1 MGIEVDTTS
10 LERFCFPITLIWEL
24 TNCCFSN
31 CIYCSGA
38 FPKKRGC
45 CEMSYADRKKL
56 VNELIDNK
64 LFAVNLSGGE
74 PFLSDD
80 LLWITNSLTSA
91 GIKVMI
97 ATSGLV
103 HDSKVISKLIV
114 NPNVAFNVSL
124 DSFHNE
130 VNDLHRGVLKSA
142 DRVKAFLGILALER
156 TYIALECVLT
166 KKNYLDIDEY
176 LIETKKY
183 PISEIRFQV
192 AVPVSKEMRDSGLC
206 LSEAEVRAVASKV
219 EDLASYTSH
228 TKIHFVNQSNMIQSG
243 YRNPRN
249 WGGIITP
256 NGTLKVN
263 AYLPFEFG
271 NINDYGS
278 LLAAWKRGFSH
289 AWDYEPLH
297 QQIASVSSIEDISR
311 LCFER
316 GYSTT
321 KIVL

>member
-1 MGIEVDTTS
+1 MGIKTNTTS

-24 TNCCFSN
+24 TNRCFSN

-38 FPKKRGC
+38 FPKKQGC
-45 CEMSYADRKKL
+45 CEMPYADKKKL
-56 VNELIDNK
+56 VNELIENK

-80 LLWITNSLTSA
+80 LLWITDSLTAA

-103 HDSKVISKLIV
+103 HDSKMISKLIV
-114 NPNVAFNVSL
+114 NPDVAFNVSL

-130 VNDLHRGVLKSA
+130 INDLHRGVLQSA
-142 DRVKAFLGILALER
+142 DRVKAFLDMLASKC
-156 TYIALECVLT
+156 TYVALECVLT
-166 KKNYLDIDEY
+166 KKNHLNIDEY
-176 LIETKKY
+176 LMEAEKY
-183 PISEIRFQV
+183 PISEVRFQ
-192 AVPVSKEMRDSGLC
+192 AAIPVSKKMRDSGLC
-206 LSEAEVRAVASKV
+206 LDEAEAQAAAAKV
-219 EDLASYTSH
+219 ESLASLTSH
-228 TKIHFVNQSNMIQSG
+228 ARIHFIDQSNTIQSG
-243 YRNPRN
+243 YRNHRN
-249 WGGIITP
+249 WGGIIAP

-271 NINDYGS
+271 NISNYGG
-278 LLAAWKRGFSH
+278 LLAAWERGFSH

-297 QQIASVSSIEDISR
+297 QQIASVRSIEDISE

-316 GYSTT
+316 GYATT
-321 KIVL
+321 KIAL